1 MKLLSPLITAALLAG
16 CTATANPGAPV
27 LSIGDGDTITVRD
40 QGQKLK
46 VRLACIDAPES
57 SQRPW
62 GQQARAQLQQLAP
75 VGSTVQLKVHAT
87 DRYGRTVAE
96 VLDGGRNINQAL
108 VASGAAFV
116 YWQYIKGCDRNAYAR
131 LEQEAKDRRIG
142 VWAGDVTPPWDYRKC
157 RRSGGCNR

>member
-1 MKLLSPLITAALLAG
+1 MKRHFPVAVVALLLAG
-16 CTATANPGAPV
+16 CTATASPGATV

-40 QGQKLK
+40 QGQKRK
-46 VRLACIDAPES
+46 VRLACLDANEM

-75 VGSTVQLKVHAT
+75 VGSTVQLKVRTT

-96 VLDGGRNINQAL
+96 VFDGGRNINQAL

-116 YWQYIKGCDRNAYAR
+116 YWQYTKGCDRNAYAR

-142 VWAGDVTPPWDYRKC
+142 VWAGNVMPPWDYRKC
-157 RRSGGCNR
+157 RRSGGCK